1 MHKAMDDAIAICL
14 LSLMAEI
21 YILWV
26 ASFFVGALFA
36 LRCIDAIKQS
46 MIHIGSNGNK
56 YANIFV

>member
-1 MHKAMDDAIAICL
+1 MVD
-14 LSLMAEI
+14 I